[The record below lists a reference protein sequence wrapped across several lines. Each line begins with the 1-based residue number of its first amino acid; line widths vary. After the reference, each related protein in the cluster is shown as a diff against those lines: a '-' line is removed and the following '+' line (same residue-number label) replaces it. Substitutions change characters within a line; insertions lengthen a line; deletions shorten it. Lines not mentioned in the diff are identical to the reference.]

1 MNHESKCAHLHG
13 HNYVVYLEAE
23 TLYDCRKELDSVGR
37 IVDFSVIKD
46 IYDPWIQQHWDHG
59 FILFAEDSEAIKL
72 LSGFD
77 TGTQQQKLF
86 LFGSNPTAEN
96 LASFLMHDDY
106 FKSRLAGYD
115 VALKSVTVHETE
127 NCSAVVVRDHVQSQ

>member
-23 TLYDCRKELDSVGR
+23 TLHDCRKELDSVGR

-46 IYDPWIQQHWDHG
+46 IYDPWIQRHWDHG
-59 FILFAEDSEAIKL
+59 FILFTEDSEAINVL
-72 LSGFD
+72 TGFD
-77 TGTQQQKLF
+77 TGKQQQKLF
-86 LFGSNPTAEN
+86 LLASNPTAEN

-106 FKSRLAGYD
+106 FKSRLEGYN

-127 NCSAVVVRDHVQSQ
+127 NCSAVVVRDHV